1 MQIEIINKNQFMIG
15 CNDKLLL
22 KRMQGMMHGKKIRG
36 YNRIIIPLKSGPK
49 IYRFKKYGIQWG
61 AGAKKLVNTVLA
73 NIKKRKGVIE
83 KIKSQY
89 GGDIKFDYD
98 YKGIYKEIMEH
109 QKILFNMMA
118 YPEAA
123 SIISDTGTCKTGPY
137 LWAIDERI
145 KRGQVRKA
153 LVITMTDLKKNILAE
168 MKIQVPHLT
177 GVILKNKIQSSNV
190 INKTYKI
197 KNKNI
202 DYNIYIGNYESMF
215 SILSITPDGYFDM
228 VVLDEAH
235 RVGSPGSRQT
245 KEIVKKF
252 EHCKYKFI
260 LTATLVSNNLMSF
273 FMPFRF
279 LGPDTVPY
287 AKYGEFRGQYM
298 HTVDGDGRIWI
309 PNHGAEEVVAKLI
322 GNISVVFKKEDCLKN
337 LPPIIREKITCD
349 MSPSQFRLYNDMKKD
364 CIALIDDMCKLCSKK
379 GKCDMSCEQ
388 TLTAKNALV
397 LTTKLQQIASGF
409 YINSRTTMSPDG
421 KEIKDRSVITLEEN
435 PKLRL
440 LIRVLN
446 NISSDRKVI
455 IWGHYVHV
463 IELIKKAVGNA
474 FGEDK
479 YLTCYLKQ
487 DAYEQVQKFRDPQ
500 YRFLIGNQTK
510 MGHGHNIQFSN
521 YQVFFCNPYSYIKR
535 DQAEGRQHRKGQE
548 LSVTVIDLI
557 TRFTIDELVLKALQS
572 KVDLSLS
579 LEQWARVLKKGP
591 DVLET

>member
-1 MQIEIINKNQFMIG
+1 MKIEIADKNRFMIG
-15 CNDKLLL
+15 CDDRLLL
-22 KRMQGMMHGKKIRG
+22 KRMQGMMHGKKVRG
-36 YNRIIIPLKSGPK
+36 YNRITIPLKSGPK

-61 AGAKKLVNTVLA
+61 EGAKELVNSILA
-73 NIKKRKGVIE
+73 NIKKRKDVID

-89 GGDIKFDYD
+89 GGEIKFDYE
-98 YKGIYKEIMEH
+98 YKGVYDEVMEH

-118 YPEAA
+118 YPEVA

-137 LWAIDERI
+137 LWAIDKRI
-145 KRGQVRKA
+145 QRGQVKKA
-153 LVITMTDLKKNILAE
+153 LVITMTDLKRNVLAE
-168 MKIQVPHLT
+168 MKVQVPHLT
-177 GVILKNKIQSSNV
+177 GVVLKNKVQSTNI
-190 INKTYKI
+190 INKTYKVE
-197 KNKNI
+197 KKNI
-202 DYNIYIGNYESMF
+202 DYDIYIGNYESMF

-260 LTATLVSNNLMSF
+260 LTATLTSNNLMSF

-287 AKYGEFRGQYM
+287 AKHDEFRGQFM
-298 HTVDGDGRIWI
+298 HTADDDGHVWI
-309 PNHGAEEVVAKLI
+309 PNDGAEEVVAKII
-322 GNISVVFKKEDCLKN
+322 GNMSVAFKKGDCLKD
-337 LPPIIREKITCD
+337 LPPIIRDTIKCD
-349 MSPSQFRLYNDMKKD
+349 MSPDQARLYNSMKKD
-364 CIALIDDMCKLCSKK
+364 CVAIIDDMCKLCSKN
-379 GKCDMSCEQ
+379 GNCDMSCEK
-388 TLTAKNALV
+388 TLTAQNALV
-397 LTTKLQQIASGF
+397 LTIKLQQIASGF
-409 YINSRTTMSPDG
+409 YINSRTTMSPEG
-421 KEIKDRSVITLEEN
+421 KEIKERSVITLEDN

-440 LIRVLN
+440 LIQVLN
-446 NISSDRKVI
+446 NIPSDSKVI
-455 IWGHYVHV
+455 IWGHFVPA
-463 IELIKKAVGNA
+463 IELITRAVGNA
-474 FGEDK
+474 FGEDR

-521 YQVFFCNPYSYIKR
+521 YQVFFCNPYSFIKR

-548 LSVTVIDLI
+548 LSVTVIDVAV
-557 TRFTIDELVLKALQS
+557 RRTIDELVLKALDG
-572 KVDLSLS
+572 KVDLTLT

-591 DVLET
+591 DALDI